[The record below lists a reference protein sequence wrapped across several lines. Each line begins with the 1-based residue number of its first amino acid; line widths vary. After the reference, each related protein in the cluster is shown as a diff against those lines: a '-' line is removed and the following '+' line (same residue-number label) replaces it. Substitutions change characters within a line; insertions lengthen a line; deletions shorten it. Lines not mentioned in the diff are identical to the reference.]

1 MKLLTKLTSILDR
14 AIDCLAVIAA
24 VILVWVILWV
34 CAEVVMRY
42 FLNRPL
48 IWVVEVSEISLL
60 YITFL
65 GTAWVLKREGHV
77 KMEIVLNRLR
87 PRTQALLG
95 IMSSIIRIGIC
106 CILVWY
112 GAQVT
117 WDHWLRGAY
126 RYTVLETPNYL
137 VLLIIPIGSFLL
149 FIQFLR
155 RTYKYFGEFRAP
167 PEPKQRKAVETT
179 Q

>member
-48 IWVVEVSEISLL
+48 ILVVEVSEISLL

-77 KMEIVLNRLR
+77 KMDILLNRLT
-87 PRTQALLG
+87 PGTQAWLG
-95 IMSSIIRIGIC
+95 IISSIIGIVIC
-106 CILVWY
+106 VILAWY

-117 WDHWLRGAY
+117 WNHWLRGTY
-126 RYTVLETPNYL
+126 RVSMMNIPNAFIL
-137 VLLIIPIGSFLL
+137 VIIPIGSLFFL
-149 FIQFLR
+149 IQFLR
-155 RTYKYFGEFRAP
+155 RICKFFDELKKP
-167 PEPKQRKAVETT
+167 PKPEQRL
-179 Q
+179 